1 MWIQIRMDP
10 HLFSLL
16 DPDPDPRGNIFQ
28 IITEKIGKNKFIQ
41 IFKVNLHKLHCFMF
55 FFNKRKLFIR
65 LFFTNLFKLNPDS
78 HF

>member
-1 MWIQIRMDP
+1 MWVQIRMDP

-28 IITEKIGKNKFIQ
+28 IITEKIGKNFKFIQ

-55 FFNKRKLFIR
+55 FFQQKKTLHKVIFYK
-65 LFFTNLFKLNPDS
+65 FV
-78 HF
+78 